1 MLLSRPWQKRD
12 AETVSPCTSDL
23 RGRKTDV
30 LPRAH
35 MLEDGPLCHAAA
47 VGVGRRREEC
57 LWLPACPTKARGL
70 VAGRVSL
77 GDREP

>member
-1 MLLSRPWQKRD
+1 MLLSRTWQKRD
-12 AETVSPCTSDL
+12 AENVSPCISEL

-30 LPRAH
+30 FPRAH
-35 MLEDGPLCHAAA
+35 MLEDGPLCRAAA

-57 LWLPACPTKARGL
+57 LWPPACPTKERGRA
-70 VAGRVSL
+70 AGRVSL